1 MAYKGLQFSRYAHA
15 YVRHGVFAA
24 FHALKLK
31 PVFVDAQGY
40 EAVAKII
47 HASEAYTESEIAT
60 QPDRPG
66 LLKVIKALVDN
77 RVLSEKAGFDDEVIS
92 NFRRGIRPPEV
103 RIAYFILSES
113 CNLACRY
120 CFEKAPTRSAGGDMM
135 SESVALK
142 CVDFF
147 ERMLSLNGPVEEEE
161 KSIIFYGGEPL
172 LNYGTLLFSLRE
184 IRKRQE
190 SGNAHWKT
198 VQLSLVTNGTLLTRD
213 RLIELSSLGLSIG
226 ISIDGPEDITNANRY
241 HPGKR
246 GCFNEAKRA
255 IDLCKGIGV
264 DFSLSMTLSEA
275 AVQSYSEVMEFIW
288 DAAPKSVGFNI
299 LLGGSEEMPED
310 EYSKRAADFIVG
322 AFQEFRKRGIYEDRM
337 MRKVRAFTRSRVY
350 PFDCGAAGGNQV
362 VFSPAGR
369 VGICHGYLADKR
381 YFPSTVDDG
390 SFKPGE
396 DPVFLEWARRT
407 PLMMAGCQTCE
418 AMGICGG
425 GCPMNAERTKGALFE
440 LDDRFCVHAR
450 TTLEW
455 LVWDLYENAKR

>member
-1 MAYKGLQFSRYAHA
+1 MRN
-15 YVRHGVFAA
+15 GVVAA

-40 EAVAKII
+40 EVVAKII
-47 HASEAYTESEIAT
+47 RASDAYNESHVTA
-60 QPDRPG
+60 QPNGEG

-92 NFRRGIRPPEV
+92 TFRRGIRGPEV

-120 CFEKAPTRSAGGDMM
+120 CFEKAPAHSADRDMM

-142 CVDFF
+142 CIDFF
-147 ERMLSLNGPVEEEE
+147 ERMLSLNGASEDEE

-190 SGNAHWKT
+190 GDNAHWKN
-198 VQLSLVTNGTLLTRD
+198 VQLSLVTNGTLLTEE
-213 RLIELSSLGLSIG
+213 RLAELNSLGLSIG
-226 ISIDGPEDITNANRY
+226 ISVDGPEEITNANR
-241 HPGKR
+241 HHVGGR
-246 GCFNEAKRA
+246 GCFKEAKRA
-255 IDLCKGIGV
+255 IDLCKSAGV
-264 DFSLSMTLSEA
+264 EFSLSMTLSEA
-275 AVQSYSEVMEFIW
+275 AVQRYSEVMEFIW
-288 DAAPKSVGFNI
+288 DTTPKSVGFNI
-299 LLGGSEEMPED
+299 LLGGSEGMPDE
-310 EYSKRAADFIVG
+310 EYSRRAAEFVLS
-322 AFQEFRKRGIYEDRM
+322 AFEEFRKRGIYEDRI

-369 VGICHGYLADKR
+369 VGICHGYLADKK
-381 YFPSTVDDG
+381 YFPTTVDDA

-407 PLMMAGCQTCE
+407 PLMMEACQPCE

-425 GCPMNAERTKGALFE
+425 GCPMNAERTKGALFG
-440 LDDRFCVHAR
+440 LDERFCVHAR
-450 TTLEW
+450 KTLEW